1 MGGMNIY
8 SATEPKA
15 KEGIHDATGFK
26 IHIKLVKSFD
36 VKTNPKILLLFLNN
50 GIRNIMS
57 SMDYIEIGQ
66 TGKYFNVK

>member
-15 KEGIHDATGFK
+15 KEGIHDATGYK

-36 VKTNPKILLLFLNN
+36 VKTNPKILLLFLNKWNSEYNVVHGLYLNWPN
-50 GIRNIMS
+50 GQI
-57 SMDYIEIGQ
+57 
-66 TGKYFNVK
+66 F